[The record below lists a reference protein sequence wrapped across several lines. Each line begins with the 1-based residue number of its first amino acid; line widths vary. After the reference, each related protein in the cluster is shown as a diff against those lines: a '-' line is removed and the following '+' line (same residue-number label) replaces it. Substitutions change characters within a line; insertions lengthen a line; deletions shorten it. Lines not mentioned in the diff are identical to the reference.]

1 MSCQVDRDQ
10 LRRGDHMVVQG
21 NALTMISEFIACI
34 YILGSYCIVQEFF
47 VLFCL
52 QSLITLGSDL
62 FQGNHFEP

>member
-1 MSCQVDRDQ
+1 
-10 LRRGDHMVVQG
+10 MVVQG